1 MTEPR
6 EPYEPSS
13 WSEPAAT
20 EPPTTEVPV
29 SEPATTEPVTTE
41 PVTTEP
47 VTTEVPVSEPVTTE
61 PVTTEPVTSEP
72 VTTTTNA
79 LPPRAAEPE
88 VEEEKHTS
96 FLRELPVL
104 IAVALV
110 LALLIKA
117 FLVQAFFIPS
127 ESMENTLKKGDRVL
141 VNKLV
146 YHTRS
151 IHRGEIVVFNGKD
164 TSFESTP
171 EFTATRSN
179 NPIARFFRGVGS
191 AIGIAPPGEKD
202 FIKRVIGVAGDHVAC
217 CTNGKVTVNGVP
229 LSESYLKP
237 GVNPS
242 DQSFDVTV
250 PKSRLWVMGDNRA
263 NSSDSR
269 AHIDAAD
276 HGFIPT
282 HKVIGRAFIRVW
294 PFSHFGVLRVPKTFS
309 QKSLHTLGGPLGVDP
324 AVALGVLGAFPVAGL
339 RRRRRARRSRRSP
352 APAVV
357 P

>member
-1 MTEPR
+1 MT
-6 EPYEPSS
+6 EPYEPTAPSPS
-13 WSEPAAT
+13 APGADERSESVATETPPESTTPDTPAA
-20 EPPTTEVPV
+20 
-29 SEPATTEPVTTE
+29 
-41 PVTTEP
+41 
-47 VTTEVPVSEPVTTE
+47 
-61 PVTTEPVTSEP
+61 
-72 VTTTTNA
+72 
-79 LPPRAAEPE
+79 
-88 VEEEKHTS
+88 EKHSS

-117 FLVQAFFIPS
+117 FLVQAFYIPS
-127 ESMENTLKKGDRVL
+127 ESMEDTLKKGDRVL

-146 YHTRS
+146 YKTRS

-171 EFTATRSN
+171 EFTATHSN
-179 NPIARFFRGVGS
+179 NPIARLVRGFGS

-242 DQSFDVTV
+242 DQSFDETV
-250 PKSRLWVMGDNRA
+250 PKGRLWVMGDNRA

-309 QKSLHTLGGPLGVDP
+309 QKSLQTIGGPLGAAP
-324 AVALGVLGAFPVAGL
+324 SLTLGALGVLPVAGW
-339 RRRRRARRSRRSP
+339 RRRRRARRTRRSP
-352 APAVV
+352 GPAVV

>member
-6 EPYEPSS
+6 EPYEPPSPAPAL
-13 WSEPAAT
+13 SEPGAT
-20 EPPTTEVPV
+20 EAPAPDPYTVSTTET
-29 SEPATTEPVTTE
+29 PAP
-41 PVTTEP
+41 
-47 VTTEVPVSEPVTTE
+47 S
-61 PVTTEPVTSEP
+61 
-72 VTTTTNA
+72 
-79 LPPRAAEPE
+79 AEPPPAAE

-117 FLVQAFFIPS
+117 FLVQAFYIPS
-127 ESMENTLKKGDRVL
+127 ESMEDTLKKGDRVL

-146 YHTRS
+146 YKTRS

-179 NPIARFFRGVGS
+179 NPIARFVRGIGS
-191 AIGIAPPGEKD
+191 AIGVAPPGEKD
-202 FIKRVIGVAGDHVAC
+202 FIKRVIGVGGDHVAC

-250 PKSRLWVMGDNRA
+250 PKGRLWVMGDNRA

-269 AHIDAAD
+269 AHIDASD

-309 QKSLHTLGGPLGVDP
+309 QNSLGMLGGAPSLG
-324 AVALGVLGAFPVAGL
+324 LGVLGALPVAAL
-339 RRRRRARRSRRSP
+339 RRRRRARRRPRCP